1 MAKFFALSKRE
12 ILLVEAVRRM
22 NEAKQAGLYG
32 VLDYLRRGED
42 YCGVGDNPGFVDG
55 LRVGL
60 LLADDTLIAVQCC
73 KERGDEAGADVAVSK
88 LNRVYQMCL
97 QRGGDA
103 YNDATNKARHARERG
118 AGSFGAPA
126 AKGAC

>member
-1 MAKFFALSKRE
+1 MAKFFAVDEKGF
-12 ILLVEAVRRM
+12 LLVKAVRRFS
-22 NEAKQAGLYG
+22 EAKQAALYG

-60 LLADDTLIAVQCC
+60 MLADDTLIAVQCC
-73 KERGDEAGADVAVSK
+73 KERGDEAGVDDAVTK

-97 QRGGDA
+97 KQEGGA
-103 YNDATNKARHARERG
+103 VYGT
-118 AGSFGAPA
+118 SFEAIQQSGR
-126 AKGAC
+126 